1 MSTFDCQIRRQE
13 PADGD
18 ALHEVY
24 SQPKV
29 IWGTL
34 MLPFPSRQAWTTRAA
49 EEPHHMTRLVAVAD
63 VRVVGNIAL
72 IKASATRRRHVAEI
86 AMAVHDDWQG
96 KGIGSK
102 LLAAAL
108 DLADNWF
115 NLNRIELTVFADNEA
130 GLQLYK
136 RCGFE
141 IEGTHKNYAFRD
153 GEYADVHTMAR
164 VC

>member
-1 MSTFDCQIRRQE
+1 
-13 PADGD
+13 
-18 ALHEVY
+18 
-24 SQPKV
+24 
-29 IWGTL
+29 